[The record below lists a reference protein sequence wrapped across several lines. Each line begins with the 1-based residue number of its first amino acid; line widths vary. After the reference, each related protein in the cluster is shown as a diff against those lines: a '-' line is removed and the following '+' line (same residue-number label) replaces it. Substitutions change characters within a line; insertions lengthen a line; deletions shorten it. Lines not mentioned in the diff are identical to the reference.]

1 MAVGVTTFIA
11 NTLAKGTRF
20 TVGTGRGAHKGLSF
34 GRQTDMLVRK
44 VIEGKNLGRKNA
56 AHTAATR
63 FFEALAAAKVRATQ
77 CQVSVKVSELNVRA
91 VIDVIGVDH
100 VGNEVVVELKTT
112 QASVAEHAK
121 LYYATCR
128 NLATLKCNLPN
139 CLYWR
144 HQLQCG
150 FGVLARGAKRGLV
163 VVVCTDG
170 VRSYPVEHAA
180 TERARF
186 EGALPSPDSVYAPT
200 LPWPAGADD
209 TLLRALQKRGYHTLV
224 GHNPTV
230 VRGRHGDAVVLLVN
244 RTKTYPK
251 TKAAKGHRAVAKI
264 LTATR
269 PNTAALLV
277 WLSDT
282 GTWRVNTLVK
292 RTPAARV

>member
-1 MAVGVTTFIA
+1 MPVGVTTFIA

-20 TVGTGRGAHKGLSF
+20 SVGTGRGASKGLSF
-34 GRQTDMLVRK
+34 GRQTDFLVRK
-44 VIEGKNLGRKNA
+44 VIEARPLGKRNA

-63 FFEALAAAKVRATQ
+63 FFEALAAAKIRATA
-77 CQVSVKVSELNVRA
+77 CQVSVRVPELNIRA
-91 VIDVIGVDH
+91 VIDVVGVDH
-100 VGNEVVVELKTT
+100 LGNEVVIELKTT
-112 QASVAEHAK
+112 QVTTAEHAK
-121 LYYATCR
+121 LYYTTCR
-128 NLATLKCNLPN
+128 NLATLKCDLPN

-150 FGVLARGAKRGLV
+150 FGVLARGASRGLV

-170 VRSYPVEHAA
+170 VRSYKVEHAA
-180 TERARF
+180 MERSRF
-186 EGALPSPDSVYAPT
+186 EGALPTPDSVYAPT
-200 LPWPAGADD
+200 LPWPNGADD
-209 TLLRALQKRGYHTLV
+209 TLLAALRKRGYPTLV

-230 VRGRHGDAVVLLVN
+230 VRGVHGDAVVLLIHKH
-244 RTKTYPK
+244 KTYPK
-251 TKAAKGHRAVAKI
+251 TKAAKGHRIVAKI

-292 RTPAARV
+292 RTPAAHV